1 MITIDLSKQQ
11 ALDADP
17 KAMKQIQFTGTLV
30 RLERSIVLFNIEE
43 VKETILD
50 LKIVRAIISM
60 I

>member
-1 MITIDLSKQQ
+1 
-11 ALDADP
+11 
-17 KAMKQIQFTGTLV
+17 MKQIKFTGTLV
-30 RLERSIVLFNIEE
+30 RLERAIVLFNIEE